1 MTVVSVLSS
10 SVVFVVCFWR
20 FRMCPS
26 VDDVRRVP
34 VALLPRVAPLHS
46 IHEWETVL
54 YDVAILSHFFMMQQ

>member
-1 MTVVSVLSS
+1 
-10 SVVFVVCFWR
+10 
-20 FRMCPS
+20 MCPS

-54 YDVAILSHFFMMQQ
+54 YDVAILSHFFVMQH